1 MPLDALD
8 SLTPGE
14 KLVLR
19 MLLRHRDQK
28 AIARELGLSP
38 ETVKTHLRNARTKTG
53 VRTSFAL
60 ARALSDREPP
70 PLGSGMPRTGGVRA
84 APGADSDDEARRSDD
99 PEERLMVF
107 REDRAAFEFD
117 GPPYQPFRVAVLEG
131 CPRPRLLARLL
142 MVAGLTLLIAVIIL
156 LAAPLSDAFQRFA
169 NVLDPPRG

>member
-1 MPLDALD
+1 MSLDALD
-8 SLTPGE
+8 SLTPSE

-19 MLLRHRDQK
+19 TLLHHRDQK

-60 ARALSDREPP
+60 ARALDDREPP
-70 PLGSGMPRTGGVRA
+70 PPGSGMPRPGG
-84 APGADSDDEARRSDD
+84 APTASDVDSDDGTRRSDD

-107 REDRAAFEFD
+107 QEDRAVFEFD
-117 GPPYQPFRVAVLEG
+117 GPPHQSFRVAALDG
-131 CPRPRLLARLL
+131 RPLSRPLVRLL

-156 LAAPLSDAFQRFA
+156 LAVPLSDAFQRFA